1 MSSGAA
7 GLAVSG
13 RVWVFG
19 DSLNTDAMY
28 PAFAMKMAIPEA
40 AQQVFYEVRPG
51 WAGQVAAGDVVV
63 AGRNFG
69 VGSSRPVASLF
80 RHLGV
85 AALVAE
91 EFNSL
96 FFRNA
101 VNAGLP
107 ALTAPGVTQVF
118 ADGDVGRFDVA
129 TGAYRNET
137 TGARGQGVPLP
148 ALLLEILASGGILPR
163 LAEQGYLPPE
173 LREVLR
179 SGAVPSDGGA
189 GA

>member
-1 MSSGAA
+1 VS
-7 GLAVSG
+7 LQVSG

-28 PAFAMKMAIPEA
+28 PAFAMKMSIPEA
-40 AQQVFYEVRPG
+40 AEHVFYEVRPE
-51 WAGQVAAGDVVV
+51 WASSVAAGDVVV

-69 VGSSRPVASLF
+69 VGSSRPVATLL

-101 VNAGLP
+101 INAGLP
-107 ALTAPGVTQVF
+107 ALTVPGVTGVF
-118 ADGDVGRFDVA
+118 SDGDVGRFDVA
-129 TGAYRNET
+129 SGFYRNET
-137 TGARGQGVPLP
+137 TGVSGQAAPLP
-148 ALLLEILASGGILPR
+148 PLILEILASGGILPR
-163 LAEQGYLPPE
+163 LAEQGYLPAG
-173 LREVLR
+173 LADVLR
-179 SGAVPSDGGA
+179 SGAVPSDGGS